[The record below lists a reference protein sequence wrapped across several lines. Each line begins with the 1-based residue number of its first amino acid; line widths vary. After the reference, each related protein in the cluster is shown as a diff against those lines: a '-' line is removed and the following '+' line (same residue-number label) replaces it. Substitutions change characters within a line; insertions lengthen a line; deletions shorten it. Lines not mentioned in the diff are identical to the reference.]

1 MLRRVLLVGMTVA
14 AAMAPGAQAADL
26 KADFFT
32 VEAVGSMVPSQLV
45 ATPDGNVTLAVE
57 CAVADPT
64 STYYPAYI
72 YKCSVGPLS
81 ANTYCGFECF
91 GVPFESAVARAPY
104 SAGYELCVGAASF
117 GTGTTNFHRCVPLD
131 PATGT
136 AVITG

>member
-1 MLRRVLLVGMTVA
+1 MA
-14 AAMAPGAQAADL
+14 AAFAPSAQAAEL

-32 VEAVGSMVPSQLV
+32 VQAVATMAPSQLV
-45 ATPDGNVTLAVE
+45 ATSDGQVTLAVE
-57 CAVADPT
+57 CAAADPT
-64 STYYPAYI
+64 SKYAPAYI

-81 ANTYCGFECF
+81 ASTYCGFECF
-91 GVPFESAVARAPY
+91 GMPFESAVGRAPF
-104 SAGYELCVGAASF
+104 SAAYELCVGAGSF